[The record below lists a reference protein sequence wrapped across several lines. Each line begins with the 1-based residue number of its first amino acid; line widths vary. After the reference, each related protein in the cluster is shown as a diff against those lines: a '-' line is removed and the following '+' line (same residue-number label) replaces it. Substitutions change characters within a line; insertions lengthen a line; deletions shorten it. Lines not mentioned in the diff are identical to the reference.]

1 MVRSMSLL
9 VALSVSA
16 PALAFGYGEAGAAKQ
31 SLPERALHF
40 HTDRLRV
47 DPGAADST
55 FDDLPAVRPLILA
68 DELAAAAR
76 FYAEDMAANG
86 CFPAD
91 HSSCDG
97 TSFSARV
104 GSFYSSL
111 PIGENIARGQP
122 TAEVAVFD
130 SWLYSDGHRANMLDA
145 DWNEIGTGHPVETP
159 DDVWVQDFGGR
170 AGSEEPIITSAIHAP
185 LLAAPDDVITFF
197 AAAYDPDGA
206 SLRGV
211 TLVAEDACHFMDPDL
226 GSDGMETWAV
236 DASVSAE
243 AGCFKYWLAAL
254 RDNGEEVAFP
264 TEGSLQVSVGDVTCE
279 PWTSERTRAACAPPT
294 FTGSGAGCGGS
305 GAGYGPDANI
315 GGNAEY
321 GTCAVGTSANRGSA
335 ATLLLALFAGVRRRR
350 QASGGSP
357 RSSLT

>member
-159 DDVWVQDFGGR
+159 DNVWVQDFGGR

-254 RDNGEEVAFP
+254 RAHRWPSRRLPVCAGPVGTVTSNLVRQVLFARVFAAI
-264 TEGSLQVSVGDVTCE
+264 LQS
-279 PWTSERTRAACAPPT
+279 RAAEHAERLT
-294 FTGSGAGCGGS
+294 AMQAAERSIGDKIDELRKTHQLLRQEVITAELL
-305 GAGYGPDANI
+305 DII
-315 GGNAEY
+315 GGYEAASQRPEEDGAAE
-321 GTCAVGTSANRGSA
+321 A
-335 ATLLLALFAGVRRRR
+335 
-350 QASGGSP
+350 
-357 RSSLT
+357 